1 MNTCLPHLPYSE
13 VDAFHLQLNPMQAT
27 EYYSK
32 LIKEKAPQKKIRIQ
46 IWIHF
51 SQMWKHNFEMLI
63 VFDA

>member
-32 LIKEKAPQKKIRIQ
+32 LIKEKAPQKQ
-46 IWIHF
+46 
-51 SQMWKHNFEMLI
+51 NFNFKFEFISAKCGSIILKC
-63 VFDA
+63 

>member
-32 LIKEKAPQKKIRIQ
+32 LIKEKAPHKKISISNLNSFQ
-46 IWIHF
+46 P
-51 SQMWKHNFEMLI
+51 NVE
-63 VFDA
+63 A